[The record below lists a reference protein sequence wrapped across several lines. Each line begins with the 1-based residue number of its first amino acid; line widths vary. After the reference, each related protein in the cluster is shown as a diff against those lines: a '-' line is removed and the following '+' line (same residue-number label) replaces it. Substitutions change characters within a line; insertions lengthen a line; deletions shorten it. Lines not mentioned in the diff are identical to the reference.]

1 LNIDADVLLY
11 VFLPPLIFGEA
22 MHLNWLQAKR
32 ALPQAAMLAG
42 PGVLLGT
49 ALTACLMKGIQP
61 MWSWNLALTFGA
73 ITSATDPVAVVAL
86 LKSAGASSKL
96 TMIVVGESLLNDGTA
111 MVLFAVFFDLLNGKT
126 VTFGDAVGYIIAS
139 CVGSIAVGMA
149 IGYIAV
155 RWLRTAQH
163 PLSTMDVIMQ
173 VASTICTAY
182 ATFYITQ
189 SALQLS
195 GVLGCCAAGVM
206 YSWLA
211 PPYILDRSAMRLV
224 WSTMEWTLDTTV
236 FLLAGLIIGDRAFYH
251 VRGVDWAILIAVY
264 IVLMLVRAV
273 VITCCHPVLS
283 RVGYKCTQKD
293 SLFLCWGGL
302 RGAVGLALAMKTFSQ
317 GPEEISHHTSRL
329 LFYVGGVAAITILLN
344 ATTANALLVKLK
356 LAGTDTTQKY
366 IIHTSIMK
374 KLQDVLCGALE
385 DLALHFEFNEAELG
399 EVCKSVTLLHDVN
412 VKGVLG
418 CVAQRREELKASG
431 FDERDHHYHHGEVS
445 SHDQAG
451 GTKQPHPAS
460 ASYHSLVSGNVT
472 SGRRRSDSSG
482 AGSVSSAGSQQTG
495 AKPLVNPIHNAPGRA
510 RSASMEN
517 RLELLEAGRSNS
529 LSSIDIFDAD
539 SHASSAGGAT
549 LLERVRS
556 TFLSILRVH
565 YWQDIEQGKLPRV
578 SRCGP
583 FLLYTVEVALDEV
596 GQPGVGARDWD
607 CLQAKLDKVG
617 YKRAVL
623 TWAERHLPDQ
633 WCPHVTGYLNQLEYK
648 LEERAVYML
657 TSFIAAH
664 EHAQRKIHG
673 YLGAGRDSSSGE
685 ESKDAAEDVNQQS
698 AEELLVIAE
707 SQRAV
712 SMTCLC
718 FHARVVCACDAVTS

>member
-1 LNIDADVLLY
+1 
-11 VFLPPLIFGEA
+11 
-22 MHLNWLQAKR
+22 
-32 ALPQAAMLAG
+32 
-42 PGVLLGT
+42 
-49 ALTACLMKGIQP
+49 
-61 MWSWNLALTFGA
+61 
-73 ITSATDPVAVVAL
+73 
-86 LKSAGASSKL
+86 
-96 TMIVVGESLLNDGTA
+96 
-111 MVLFAVFFDLLNGKT
+111 
-126 VTFGDAVGYIIAS
+126 
-139 CVGSIAVGMA
+139 
-149 IGYIAV
+149 
-155 RWLRTAQH
+155 
-163 PLSTMDVIMQ
+163 
-173 VASTICTAY
+173 
-182 ATFYITQ
+182 
-189 SALQLS
+189 
-195 GVLGCCAAGVM
+195 
-206 YSWLA
+206 
-211 PPYILDRSAMRLV
+211 
-224 WSTMEWTLDTTV
+224 
-236 FLLAGLIIGDRAFYH
+236 
-251 VRGVDWAILIAVY
+251 
-264 IVLMLVRAV
+264 
-273 VITCCHPVLS
+273 
-283 RVGYKCTQKD
+283 
-293 SLFLCWGGL
+293 
-302 RGAVGLALAMKTFSQ
+302 
-317 GPEEISHHTSRL
+317 

-399 EVCKSVTLLHDVN
+399 EVCKSVSLLHDVN

-623 TWAERHLPDQ
+623 TRAERHLPDQ